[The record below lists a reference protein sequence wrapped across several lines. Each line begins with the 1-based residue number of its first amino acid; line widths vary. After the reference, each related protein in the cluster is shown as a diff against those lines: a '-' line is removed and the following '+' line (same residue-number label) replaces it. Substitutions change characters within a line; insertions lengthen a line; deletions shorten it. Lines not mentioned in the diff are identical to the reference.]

1 MAKRRT
7 KDQRE
12 ADQIIK
18 KQLNILGDKIYTESK
33 KITRIRKRSKSFPA
47 GGGSLNNSI
56 NYAVKP
62 DTTLTLFQNAYGKYV
77 TPSDKPSN
85 NKLTDT
91 DALLITTKELLP
103 EGVTIIKKDLTE
115 SILYPFRKG
124 K

>member
-7 KDQRE
+7 KDQIA

-18 KQLNILGDKIYTESK
+18 KHLNILGDKIYK
-33 KITRIRKRSKSFPA
+33 QARRQTRVLT
-47 GGGSLNNSI
+47 GSLKNSI

-62 DTTLTLFQNAYGKYV
+62 DTTLTVFQNAYGKEV
-77 TPSDKPSN
+77 HPSKKYDKGEP
-85 NKLTDT
+85 
-91 DALLITTKELLP
+91 DALLIAVKELLP